1 MPQRPPDSLRPRPHR
16 GSLSFEPVSYGRSVQ
31 RRPLEAWLPGGAPEM
46 LVLAGIH
53 GEEPETTVLLSS
65 ALRSIVP
72 SALRC
77 AVVLAANPDGLA
89 RGTRGNAAGVELN
102 RNFPSADWSAELAAH
117 HFTRGEPQDV
127 TLSPGSSP
135 ASEPETLGL
144 MALVRELGPRACVA
158 VHSPL
163 GCVIDPESG
172 PLARWLARE
181 TGLELRHS
189 VDSPTP
195 GTLDTWVRET
205 TGAAAVTLELP
216 VISKDEALVRFL
228 PTLASLLT
236 ARLDDLA

>member
-1 MPQRPPDSLRPRPHR
+1 MAPLPSDSFRPRPQR
-16 GSLSFEPVSYGRSVQ
+16 GTVPFEPVTYGRSVQ
-31 RRPLEAWLPGGAPEM
+31 QRALEAWLPEGKPEL

-65 ALRSIVP
+65 ALRSIEP
-72 SALRC
+72 AALRC

-127 TLSPGSSP
+127 TLSPGSGP

-144 MALVRELGPRACVA
+144 MALVGELEPRACVA

-163 GCVIDPESG
+163 ACVIDPEGG
-172 PLARWLARE
+172 PLARWLAGE
-181 TGLELRHS
+181 TGLELRRS
-189 VDSPTP
+189 VDTPTP
-195 GTLDTWVRET
+195 GTLDTWLHEA

-228 PTLASLLT
+228 PTLALLLT
-236 ARLDDLA
+236 ARLDELG